1 MEEQKEVKEVKID
14 KNKKR
19 ESRKFILYILIII
32 LIVSLVALIYRIG
45 SARKESN
52 DKKNNFISNFF
63 ETINSQIDNINDEDK
78 TINKSM
84 FNSDFEFYSGTIS
97 DSRVGRLL
105 DEVITNNKKNK
116 DLLIE
121 VVLETESYGTDTTK
135 ILTIKSLLESNKDY
149 EVILDYNDNGYVNKV
164 TLMKSTKIDQFEI
177 DSFNNVLEMYEGTKM
192 GHSVIVF
199 LDEVISSNKT
209 EKDHLIE
216 VVFMGTSYGTDS
228 ESIRNI
234 KNSID
239 KWSNYEI
246 SLEYDSVGFVNKATI
261 FK

>member
-1 MEEQKEVKEVKID
+1 MKEQKEVKID
-14 KNKKR
+14 KNNKR

-45 SARKESN
+45 TARKESN
-52 DKKNNFISNFF
+52 EQKKNFISNFF
-63 ETINSQIDNINDEDK
+63 ETINSQFDNMNNEDT
-78 TINKSM
+78 TINKTF
-84 FNSDFEFYSGTIS
+84 FNSTFEFYNGTIS

-121 VVLETESYGTDTTK
+121 VVLENESYGTDATK

-149 EVILDYNDNGYVNKV
+149 EVILDYSDNGYVNKI
-164 TLMKSTKIDQFEI
+164 TIMKSTKVDQFEI
-177 DSFNNVLEMYEGTKM
+177 NSFNSVLKMYEGTEM
-192 GHSVIVF
+192 GHSVIAF
-199 LDEVISSNKT
+199 LDKVISSNKT

-216 VVFMGTSYGTDS
+216 VIFMGTSYGADS
-228 ESIRNI
+228 ENIRNI
-234 KNSID
+234 KNNID
-239 KWSNYEI
+239 EWSNYEI